1 MLLARLLVHAAL
13 VFCMLG
19 LGSSAYDSLPP
30 QFPPYYVQKNY
41 SQRVDHF
48 NSEDSR
54 RFNQRFLLND
64 TFFDLAKSPKSPIIF
79 YTGSYHHRRLHCVG
93 YISIAC

>member
-1 MLLARLLVHAAL
+1 MVLARLVVHVAL

-19 LGSSAYDSLPP
+19 LGSSALASQPP
-30 QFPPYYVQKNY
+30 QFPPYYVEKNY

-48 NSEDSR
+48 NSQDDR

-64 TFFDLAKSPKSPIIF
+64 TFFDLAKSHKSPIIF
-79 YTGSYHHRRLHCVG
+79 YTGPYHRCRLVLRRQP
-93 YISIAC
+93 